1 LYFSRMVTKPTF
13 RRSIT
18 TITILIK
25 PTEDHTAATTEALIQ
40 VASLM
45 VAIPDM
51 AASLMVAIPDMAG
64 SLMVATPDMAASLMV
79 VTLDTV
85 ATPDTAASLMVATLD
100 TAASL
105 MVAIPDMAA
114 SLMVVTLDTVATP
127 DTAAS
132 LMVAT
137 LDTAAS
143 LMVATPDMAASLM
156 VVTPDTAASL
166 MVPAASLMVVTPDTA
181 ASLMDPATSLTKPTT
196 SLMDPAD
203 SLMNPADSLM
213 DPAASLMDPAAS
225 LMAEALPDT
234 VARCPMVAKLA
245 AEVMADLDMEARQ
258 VTNPD
263 LILVTLHKG
272 TNTKIPAMGA
282 TVNKKVFKG
291 TNNKTTIPVHLMVVN
306 KEGIKTRIPVIINK
320 AVKGTKTVKINTRTN
335 LQVLLQLAVVVVA
348 ATLYMIKL
356 NSYYRQTSHFY
367 TMKLFNF

>member
-105 MVAIPDMAA
+105 MVA
-114 SLMVVTLDTVATP
+114 
-127 DTAAS
+127 
-132 LMVAT
+132 
-137 LDTAAS
+137 
-143 LMVATPDMAASLM
+143 TPDMAASLM

-166 MVPAASLMVVTPDTA
+166 MVPA

>member
-1 LYFSRMVTKPTF
+1 MVTKPTF

-105 MVAIPDMAA
+105 MVA
-114 SLMVVTLDTVATP
+114 
-127 DTAAS
+127 
-132 LMVAT
+132 
-137 LDTAAS
+137 
-143 LMVATPDMAASLM
+143 TPDMAASLM

-166 MVPAASLMVVTPDTA
+166 M
-181 ASLMDPATSLTKPTT
+181 DPAKSLTKPTTSLTKPTT
-196 SLMDPAD
+196 SLMD
-203 SLMNPADSLM
+203 PADSLM